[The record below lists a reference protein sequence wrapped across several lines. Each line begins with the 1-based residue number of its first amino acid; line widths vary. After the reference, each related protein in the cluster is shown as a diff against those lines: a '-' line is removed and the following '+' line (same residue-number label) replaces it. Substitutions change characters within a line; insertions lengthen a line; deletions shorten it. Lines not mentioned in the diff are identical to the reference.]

1 MSMSLAVA
9 KCAAQRSP
17 RPAQSTSSPTRD
29 GSRPSPRGPRP
40 AAVTAPAAPPG
51 ATAAAAA
58 AAGSGAGRSVGSGSA
73 AGTPRGQ
80 RRLQAARG
88 VGIAIS
94 GGAGGAA
101 ARVGASG
108 EKQVP
113 RASVPSRVDRSLASS
128 APAPASSGA
137 SPAKGQAQGLQ
148 GLDAGLIAQ
157 IASASP
163 EAQQRLVKLLTE
175 VQIILSS
182 EASGQQPWPAMRG
195 KEDPQCSHK
204 VESAALMD
212 RLCDQ
217 VSGIRNA
224 LRGSEAAD
232 DPDGDPFVLASVAE
246 EGPVHRDGVPGL
258 TRLAE
263 MVGNLDAQVR
273 SGFYLVEDVDG
284 LEERRR
290 TLHAEVADLEE
301 RRTALQGEVT
311 LMTRRQRE
319 LEEGLKLLCEKARSG
334 VESSCTPPRAA
345 QLPER
350 PRDGIFARPSS
361 VPPLQLG
368 LVQTLGRGTPQA
380 HGHSAASLARPRFS
394 PRPRA
399 TSPFG
404 LSPMEVGGGGS
415 SCSVLPSVPVAP
427 SPQRQGVAPEDRLP
441 IGAGQV
447 LMTSMSARL
456 VPHVTAVMQ
465 PALPVVGVV
474 LPEWRFS
481 QQAPAV
487 LISPRLGQPFGPHV
501 VPQGSLSGASIP
513 VVVPRAPPLSSP
525 RLQVVASASVAA
537 ASAPA
542 VATRPVA
549 AEPTTFWSPAR

>member
-1 MSMSLAVA
+1 MSVSLAAA
-9 KCAAQRSP
+9 KRATQRTP
-17 RPAQSTSSPTRD
+17 LRAQSTSSPTRD

-40 AAVTAPAAPPG
+40 AAVTAPAASPRAT
-51 ATAAAAA
+51 ATAAA
-58 AAGSGAGRSVGSGSA
+58 SGAARPVGSGSA
-73 AGTPRGQ
+73 PCTPRGQ
-80 RRLQAARG
+80 RSAQAARS

-113 RASVPSRVDRSLASS
+113 RASVPSRVGRSPASS

-137 SPAKGQAQGLQ
+137 SSAKGQAQRLQ
-148 GLDAGLIAQ
+148 GLDAGQIAQ

-163 EAQQRLVKLLTE
+163 EAQQRLEKLLAE

-182 EASGQQPWPAMRG
+182 EASGQQPSPAMRG

-217 VSGIRNA
+217 VSGIRKA

-232 DPDGDPFVLASVAE
+232 DPDGDPFALASVAE
-246 EGPVHRDGVPGL
+246 EGPAHRDGVPGL

-263 MVGNLDAQVR
+263 MVGNLHAQVR
-273 SGFYLVEDVDG
+273 NGFYLVEDVDG

-290 TLHAEVADLEE
+290 SLHAEVADLEE
-301 RRTALQGEVT
+301 RRTALQGDVT

-319 LEEGLKLLCEKARSG
+319 LEEGLKLLCEKARAA

-368 LVQTLGRGTPQA
+368 LVQMGRGTPQA
-380 HGHSAASLARPRFS
+380 HSHSAASLVRPRSS
-394 PRPRA
+394 PRPRS

-404 LSPMEVGGGGS
+404 LPPTEVGGGGS
-415 SCSVLPSVPVAP
+415 SCSVPPFVPVAP
-427 SPQRQGVAPEDRLP
+427 SPQRQGFALEDRVP

-456 VPHVTAVMQ
+456 VPHVTAVTQ
-465 PALPVVGVV
+465 PALPVAGVV

-487 LISPRLGQPFGPHV
+487 LISPRPGQPFGPHV
-501 VPQGSLSGASIP
+501 VPHGSHSGASIP
-513 VVVPRAPPLSSP
+513 VAVLRTPPLSP
-525 RLQVVASASVAA
+525 RLHVVASASVAA

-549 AEPTTFWSPAR
+549 AEPTTFWSPVR